1 MVMVFAAGAVMF
13 AAVVLLRGNF
23 SVGTSTMGTHYEKPP
38 PWELS
43 LWASSV
49 GTLHEKPSM
58 RNSSMDPLWEAAS
71 RATFSDVS
79 LTARRNIS
87 QRIILRA

>member
-1 MVMVFAAGAVMF
+1 MILAVRAITCVVGIMILAAGTIMVMVFAAGAVMF

-23 SVGTSTMGTHYEKPP
+23 SVGTSTMGAHYEKPP

-49 GTLHEKPSM
+49 GTLHEKPLQGTPIG
-58 RNSSMDPLWEAAS
+58 SS
-71 RATFSDVS
+71 F
-79 LTARRNIS
+79 
-87 QRIILRA
+87 

>member
-1 MVMVFAAGAVMF
+1 MILAARAITCVVGIMIFAAGTIMCVVMVMVFAAGAVMF

-49 GTLHEKPSM
+49 G
-58 RNSSMDPLWEAAS
+58 
-71 RATFSDVS
+71 
-79 LTARRNIS
+79 
-87 QRIILRA
+87 ILRRHPS